1 MDFENIILKKED
13 GVATITFNRP
23 DTMNSLNP
31 KLADDLH
38 PCLDDVEKDDSVK
51 VIVITGAGRGFCSG
65 ADLSTIT
72 TPGVFESIIQKK
84 EWIQGAGENFV
95 KRLMNL
101 EKLVITSVNGPAIG
115 AGFSFALAG
124 DIIIASEKAR
134 FQMVFVNIGLVPDG
148 GSLLILPRL
157 VGIAKAKELCFN
169 GDMLD
174 AKEAERI
181 GLINRVVPAD
191 ELEAET
197 KKLALRYAKGPSKSL
212 GFMKKIINIGLATNN
227 LDTVMAHEAQAQVL
241 LFETEDFKEG
251 VKAFLEKRP
260 PQFKGK

>member
-1 MDFENIILKKED
+1 MDFETIILQKED
-13 GVATITFNRP
+13 GVATITLNRP
-23 DTMNSLNP
+23 ETMNSMNSKMAEELP
-31 KLADDLH
+31 
-38 PCLDDVEKDDSVK
+38 PCMEDVEKDDSVK
-51 VIVITGAGRGFCSG
+51 VIVITGAGRGFSSG

-84 EWIQGAGENFV
+84 DWVQGGGENLT
-95 KRLMNL
+95 KRLMNS
-101 EKLVITSVNGPAIG
+101 EKLVITSINGPAIG
-115 AGFSFALAG
+115 AGLCIALAG

-134 FQMVFVNIGLVPDG
+134 FQMVFVNIGLVPDS

-169 GDMLD
+169 GEMFD

-191 ELEAET
+191 ELEGET
-197 KKLALRYAKGPSKSL
+197 KKLALRYARGPSKSL
-212 GFMKKIINIGLATNN
+212 GFMKKIMNIGLATNN
-227 LDTVMAHEAQAQVL
+227 LDTVIAHEAQAQVL

-251 VKAFLEKRP
+251 VKAFLEKRS
-260 PQFKGK
+260 PQFKGR